1 MTREQFKE
9 YQSKRTEIEE
19 LRDKLSHLGESLADN
34 DVVMD
39 YRSGYPVPKAVVG
52 VEPGRYWRLHDTY
65 SRQIEQ
71 LERECAEIE
80 EYIEGIPD
88 SMTRRIFRMHYLDG
102 LSQKRVAKVVHTSQ
116 SVISEKISKYLNSD
130 KNDKKVFYNKS

>member
-1 MTREQFKE
+1 MTREQLKE

-52 VEPGRYWRLHDTY
+52 TEPGRYWRLHDSY
-65 SRQIEQ
+65 RRRIEQ
-71 LERECAEIE
+71 LEKECAEIE

-88 SMTRRIFRMHYLDG
+88 SMTRRIFRMIFLDG
-102 LSQKRVAKVVHTSQ
+102 KTQREAGRIMHLDQ
-116 SVISEKISKYLNSD
+116 SRISRKIKKCLKT
-130 KNDKKVFYNKS
+130 KNA

>member
-1 MTREQFKE
+1 MTREQLKE

-52 VEPGRYWRLHDTY
+52 VESGRYWRLHDSY
-65 SRQIEQ
+65 KRRIEQ

-88 SMTRRIFRMHYLDG
+88 SMTRRIFRMIFLEGKTQRETARIMHLER
-102 LSQKRVAKVVHTSQ
+102 SS
-116 SVISEKISKYLNSD
+116 ISKWIQKYFRDD
-130 KNDKKVFYNKS
+130 KRT

>member
-1 MTREQFKE
+1 MTREQLKE

-52 VEPGRYWRLHDTY
+52 VESGRYWRLHDSY
-65 SRQIEQ
+65 KRRIEQ
-71 LERECAEIE
+71 LEGECAEIE

-88 SMTRRIFRMHYLDG
+88 SLTRRIFRMIFVDG
-102 LSQKRVAKVVHTSQ
+102 IPQKRIAKAVHTLQ
-116 SVISEKISKYLNSD
+116 AFISKKISHFCKME
-130 KNDKKVFYNKS
+130 